1 MAIDCID
8 INLDET
14 PEGNT
19 GDWWD
24 SPLGWDRWLTA
35 LNSRGDKDLIHIC
48 CDAGRLRDRL
58 TYENTYQITAFGS
71 SISRIYVM
79 CGNIGSRFESS
90 VSQDSWWFVGSRP
103 DPMRRQEWE
112 GVNLLEI
119 TSDYISIE
127 GIKAKN
133 YADVMEYKSAIQDSA
148 LMNCIFQNAN
158 YGARFRET
166 VTDME
171 IDSIVGKNITKS
183 LLMFHKNVTNTTI
196 SNITSLNA
204 NIEDGEAIGIRFLGG
219 NNQNVKI
226 RDVVIG
232 GQHDHYV
239 GSIPKNPY
247 HDKSEYAPY
256 TQGEALAIEGGAGIE
271 IDRFFVFNTTD
282 RLIDCKAQCVI
293 RDSGGSMSKR
303 GITMWAADSHAINC
317 VVKSSVG
324 VGNTPATA
332 YLLFGNDST
341 LEDCSAFML
350 ERRFKC
356 TVIVAQA
363 VSIKIIRGEYIQPP
377 DYPFIV
383 SGSGNDAVGVTTV
396 ELIDVEINGKKYNR
410 TLTFQEP
417 GSEWVPD

>member
-24 SPLGWDRWLTA
+24 SPLGWDRWLSA
-35 LNSRGDKDLIHIC
+35 LNSRGDRDLVHIC

-58 TYENTYQITAFGS
+58 TYENTYQITATGS
-71 SISRIYVM
+71 TVDRLYIM

-103 DPMRRQEWE
+103 DPMRRREWQ

-119 TSDYISIE
+119 TSDHISIE
-127 GIKAKN
+127 GVKAKN
-133 YADVMEYKSAIQDSA
+133 YADVMEFKTAIQDSA

-158 YGARFRET
+158 FGARFRET

-183 LLMFHKNVTNTTI
+183 LLMFYKNVTNTTI

-204 NIEDGEAIGIRFLGG
+204 NIEDGEAIGIRLLGG

-232 GQHDHYV
+232 GQHDHY
-239 GSIPKNPY
+239 IAERPKNPY
-247 HDKSEYAPY
+247 HDGSEYAPY
-256 TQGEALAIEGGAGIE
+256 NQGEALAIEGGTGIE
-271 IDRFFVFNTTD
+271 IDRFSVFNTTD

-303 GITMWAADSHAINC
+303 GITMWSDNSHAINC

-332 YLLFGNDST
+332 YLLFGTDST
-341 LEDCSAFML
+341 LEDCHAFML
-350 ERRFKC
+350 HRRMKC
-356 TVIVAQA
+356 TIL
-363 VSIKIIRGEYIQPP
+363 VSHGKHIKIIRGEYIQPS
-377 DYPFIV
+377 DLPFV
-383 SGSGNDAVGVTTV
+383 VAGSDQGIDADTVV
-396 ELIDVEINGKKYNR
+396 ELIDVEINGKKYNQ
-410 TLTFQEP
+410 TLTFQNPNE
-417 GSEWVPD
+417 EWVPD